1 MFTITGTIKS
11 IGDVVTGTTQNGNTW
26 ARQTVVLTV
35 NPGERF
41 EKDVAFEASTRNI
54 NEVAQY
60 KVGDVVEIGFDIHS
74 RIYKDRWYTSA
85 DVIYIDYTNAW
96 GQKGETARRNP
107 HPAPIEQP
115 KTAPAIQPQEL
126 DNQKDDLPF

>member
-41 EKDVAFEASTRNI
+41 EKDVAFEAGTKNI

-85 DVIYIDYTNAW
+85 DVIYIDHTNEW
-96 GQKGETARRNP
+96 GQKGDTARRNP

-115 KTAPAIQPQEL
+115 KPEPALQPQEQ
-126 DNQKDDLPF
+126 DNPNDDLPF